1 MKIKVESIVDAIKP
15 KTIVHVG
22 ASTGAEVDHYI
33 ASDVEKIILIEPIPS
48 IAESLVEKW
57 GSGNKVVI
65 YECACMDYD
74 GEIEFH
80 IADNQGMSSSIY
92 ATPNNEMH
100 RCNFIDKITVQCATL
115 DGLFEEMDIDLLV
128 IDAQGSE
135 HKVLAGAK
143 ATLAKTKYI
152 FTEAST
158 TPLYE
163 GACTFDDISAILQNR
178 FQLVQTYFNDRG
190 TGDALFKWKE

>member
-1 MKIKVESIVDAIKP
+1 MKIKVENIVDMIQP
-15 KTIVHVG
+15 QTVVHVG

-33 ASDVEKIILIEPIPS
+33 ASGVEKIVLVEPIPS
-48 IAESLVEKW
+48 IAEGLAEKW

-100 RCNFIDKITVQCATL
+100 RCNFIDKIIVPCATL
-115 DGLFEEMDIDLLV
+115 DGLFEEMNVDLLV

-143 ATLAKTKYI
+143 VTLTKTKYI
-152 FTEAST
+152 FCEASE

-163 GACTFDDISAILQNR
+163 GACTFSDISNILSDR
-178 FQLVQTYFNDRG
+178 FELIGTFFNERG

>member
-1 MKIKVESIVDAIKP
+1 MKIKVENIVDMVRP
-15 KTIVHVG
+15 QTVVHVG

-33 ASDVEKIILIEPIPS
+33 ASGVEKIVLIEPIPS
-48 IAESLVEKW
+48 IAQGLAEKW

-74 GEIEFH
+74 GEVEFH

-92 ATPNNEMH
+92 ATPNHDMH
-100 RCNFIDKITVQCATL
+100 RCNFIDKIIVPCATL
-115 DGLFEEMDIDLLV
+115 DGLFEKMNVDLLV

-135 HKVLAGAK
+135 HKVLAGATE
-143 ATLAKTKYI
+143 TLANTKYV
-152 FTEAST
+152 FTEASR

-163 GACTFDDISAILQNR
+163 GACTFQDIRTILSDR
-178 FQLVQTYFNDRG
+178 FDLVETYFNERG

>member
-1 MKIKVESIVDAIKP
+1 MKIKVENIVDMVRP
-15 KTIVHVG
+15 RTVVHVG

-33 ASDVEKIILIEPIPS
+33 ASGVEKIVLIEPIPS
-48 IAESLVEKW
+48 IAQGLAEKW
-57 GSGNKVVI
+57 GSGNKVVV

-115 DGLFEEMDIDLLV
+115 DGLFEEMNVDLLV

-135 HKVLAGAK
+135 HKVLDGAK
-143 ATLAKTKYI
+143 DTLTKTKYI
-152 FTEAST
+152 FCEASR

-163 GACTFDDISAILQNR
+163 GACTFQDIRTILSDR
-178 FQLVQTYFNDRG
+178 FDLVETYFNDRG